1 METIN
6 LGAADGLEN
15 VDWPPIVEQ
24 LEVPDREG
32 APRHTTW
39 LATLNEDGS
48 PHVTSVGA
56 MWVDGSFWFQ
66 TGRATRKARNVA
78 RDARCSIATS
88 LRDADVVVEGAAEL
102 VTDRESLTKLA
113 AAWAGQG
120 WPAEV
125 DESGTGITAPFNA
138 PSQGPPPWNVYRL
151 VAHSA
156 TVVSNIEP
164 GGSSRFRF

>member
-15 VDWPPIVEQ
+15 VDWAPIVAQ

-39 LATLNEDGS
+39 LTTMNADGS

-66 TGRATRKARNVA
+66 TGPGTRKARNVA
-78 RDARCSIATS
+78 RDARCSMATA
-88 LRDADVVVEGAAEL
+88 LRDADVVVEGSAER
-102 VTDRESLTKLA
+102 VTDRASLEKLA

-125 DESGTGITAPFNA
+125 HESGTGITAPFNA
-138 PSQGPPPWNVYRL
+138 PSQGPAPWNVYRL
-151 VAHSA
+151 EPRSA
-156 TVVSNIEP
+156 TVVSNVEP
-164 GGSSRFRF
+164 GGSSRFVF